1 MIIYGKQIVL
11 YVLEKHSDLIEEIF
25 LSKEIDNKLFSRFA
39 KLNKKIHRVDN
50 QKAQALAKG
59 GNHQGMILKLS
70 EFNYTPLKQIKDMNF
85 IVVLDGLTDVGNIGA
100 IARTA
105 YSLGVQGLIA
115 SNIKTVNN
123 SGTNSYTIYVTA
135 YNGDKSISNTTQI
148 TVYKAPKLLWSDE
161 FDKDCL
167 PDSTKWGYD
176 TGNNTGWGNNELE
189 YYTNR
194 QENANVSNGILKI
207 NLIKESYQ
215 GFNYTSARLLSKGK
229 FSFKYGRVDIRAKL
243 PSGGGTWPALWMLG
257 DNITSAGWPACG
269 EIDIMEH
276 VGNQLNKIYA
286 TLHHPNHSGANGDG
300 GTVNISNATSEFH
313 IYSLDWSS
321 NQIKFYV
328 DNQLFYTF
336 ANNSNL
342 PFNQNFFLIM
352 NVAMGGNFGGTVDSN
367 FTSSSME
374 IDYVRVYQ

>member
-1 MIIYGKQIVL
+1 MFSKISTYKILGL
-11 YVLEKHSDLIEEIF
+11 SIF
-25 LSKEIDNKLFSRFA
+25 WLAILVDCTSVPQTKDGMKLVF
-39 KLNKKIHRVDN
+39 DD
-50 QKAQALAKG
+50 
-59 GNHQGMILKLS
+59 
-70 EFNYTPLKQIKDMNF
+70 EFNYK
-85 IVVLDGLTDVGNIGA
+85 GLPDATKWNYDVG
-100 IARTA
+100 
-105 YSLGVQGLIA
+105 
-115 SNIKTVNN
+115 
-123 SGTNSYTIYVTA
+123 
-135 YNGDKSISNTTQI
+135 GDG
-148 TVYKAPKLLWSDE
+148 
-161 FDKDCL
+161 F
-167 PDSTKWGYD
+167 
-176 TGNNTGWGNNELE
+176 GNNEAQF
-189 YYTNR
+189 YTEKR
-194 QENANVSNGILKI
+194 LENARAENG
-207 NLIKESYQ
+207 NLIIEGRKENWEKSK
-215 GFNYTSARLLSKGK
+215 YTSARLVTKGK

-269 EIDIMEH
+269 EIDIIEH